1 MRLIMIKK
9 LWATVVCI
17 ARSRIIR
24 HGLVVLISVL
34 LFSCIKNRTFDA
46 LDITCNEA
54 LVANISYQEVKNLYT
69 DQTIQIREDF
79 IIEGYVISSDKG
91 GNFFSVL
98 HFQDKLMNASEG
110 FQIEIDLRDSHL
122 FYPVGS
128 KIAIK
133 LKGLYL
139 AQSKGIYKIGGV
151 FSSFGNLSVGRL
163 PASIVQEHL
172 FLLCDPIGTI
182 NAPMITLQ
190 EPLDN
195 FLNTLVQF
203 NNMEFIEEE
212 LGETYAVSAEATLRI
227 LKDCEDKTL
236 GLQNSGYSDFQ
247 NETLPEGNGSITGI
261 LQKENDDYFLLIRDL
276 EDINFENERC
286 PPFVDEFTSTNILIS
301 EIADPNNNSGARF
314 IELYNSSTESFSL
327 KGWSLRR
334 YTNANTTIGSL
345 IDLTGNVIAA
355 ESTFVISPNASE
367 FEIVYGFAPDL
378 SVGTGS
384 AADSNGDDNIELVD
398 PFGVVIDVFGIVGED
413 GTETNHEFED
423 GRAVRNASITQSN
436 AIYSFSEWQIYNDS
450 GAAGT
455 INMPQN
461 APEDFNPSIR

>member
-133 LKGLYL
+133 
-139 AQSKGIYKIGGV
+139 
-151 FSSFGNLSVGRL
+151 
-163 PASIVQEHL
+163 
-172 FLLCDPIGTI
+172 
-182 NAPMITLQ
+182 
-190 EPLDN
+190 
-195 FLNTLVQF
+195 
-203 NNMEFIEEE
+203 
-212 LGETYAVSAEATLRI
+212 
-227 LKDCEDKTL
+227 
-236 GLQNSGYSDFQ
+236 FQ
-247 NETLPEGNGSITGI
+247 
-261 LQKENDDYFLLIRDL
+261 
-276 EDINFENERC
+276 
-286 PPFVDEFTSTNILIS
+286 
-301 EIADPNNNSGARF
+301 
-314 IELYNSSTESFSL
+314 
-327 KGWSLRR
+327 
-334 YTNANTTIGSL
+334 
-345 IDLTGNVIAA
+345 
-355 ESTFVISPNASE
+355 
-367 FEIVYGFAPDL
+367 
-378 SVGTGS
+378 
-384 AADSNGDDNIELVD
+384 
-398 PFGVVIDVFGIVGED
+398 
-413 GTETNHEFED
+413 
-423 GRAVRNASITQSN
+423 
-436 AIYSFSEWQIYNDS
+436 
-450 GAAGT
+450 
-455 INMPQN
+455 
-461 APEDFNPSIR
+461 